1 MASNV
6 IKVICGESPDPPIF
20 TPYTPIGGLKP
31 RRGGLNDGGDLM
43 SLTPI
48 VFLESHFFKCVTI
61 VLQVYYKYVSSVLG
75 VFVWQCVSCVLPLC

>member
-20 TPYTPIGGLKP
+20 TLYTPIGGLKP

-43 SLTPI
+43 SLTHPYT
-48 VFLESHFFKCVTI
+48 VFGKPLFQVCYNRVTS
-61 VLQVYYKYVSSVLG
+61 VLQVC
-75 VFVWQCVSCVLPLC
+75 FQCVRSVCLAVC